1 MHLKPRTL
9 ALVLAVTLALGFFAG
24 QSVRAVA
31 PLPGSPQ
38 DPAVTKSYL
47 DQALNA
53 EKNRLAEQ
61 VAYLTARVGELEAQ
75 AAELKQQ
82 LSRRIVLTIGST
94 TALVDG
100 RQETLPVAPRIVD
113 GRTMVPFRFVGEALG
128 AEIGWDQAQSRATF
142 TKEDTTVTVELNS
155 IAAWVNGQP
164 ISLDAAPILIQGTT
178 LVPVALVAGYFG
190 AQTQWDP
197 AARQVT
203 IMP

>member
-9 ALVLAVTLALGFFAG
+9 ALVLVVTLALGFFAG

-100 RQETLPVAPRIVD
+100 QQETLPVAPKIVD

-142 TKEDTTVTVELNS
+142 TKKTPPS
-155 IAAWVNGQP
+155 P
-164 ISLDAAPILIQGTT
+164 
-178 LVPVALVAGYFG
+178 
-190 AQTQWDP
+190 
-197 AARQVT
+197 
-203 IMP
+203 